1 MSTCPECNSTNLEQQ
16 DDVLLCMSCGFQVE
30 EKYTVDDAEVN
41 RDGRCRFDHGHA
53 IVTQESGVEIASSVL
68 YFATEK
74 IVKKLV
80 DPLAI
85 CHSQDTILSVRH
97 VSSQMIQHIM
107 SSEEG
112 IKNRALRKK
121 GILAHLVT
129 RVLMHVVPEY
139 NDKEYLERVL
149 VPYFFERSEQPPDA
163 AHVVHKYMRDYGVD
177 VFRMHFPAYD
187 AMFENDYE
195 NFLQCKLRRIFKFLV
210 QHGQFGALLLT
221 KTYEPMFDFTGFLI
235 MHDAV
240 HDMFQ
245 TWSFATRAAVF
256 ICAMGL
262 SNPDE
267 IVRII
272 HNVDTECVQ
281 SATIHQKLRQKD
293 VQDVVSNYMT
303 HNPKVRDLH
312 TRLLRDRMF

>member
-1 MSTCPECNSTNLEQQ
+1 V
-16 DDVLLCMSCGFQVE
+16 D
-30 EKYTVDDAEVN
+30 EKYTVEDAEVN

-53 IVTQESGVEIASSVL
+53 VVTQESGAEIDSSVL

-97 VSSQMIQHIM
+97 VCSQMIQHIM

-121 GILAHLVT
+121 GIWAHLVT

-139 NDKEYLERVL
+139 NDKDYLERVL
-149 VPYFFERSEQPPDA
+149 VPYFFERSEPPADA
-163 AHVVHKYMRDYGVD
+163 GCVVHRYMRDYGVD
-177 VFRMHFPAYD
+177 VFRTHFPGYD
-187 AMFENDYE
+187 AMFEKDYE
-195 NFLQCKLRRIFKFLV
+195 NYLQCKLRRIFQFLV
-210 QHGQFGALLLT
+210 QHGRYGTLLLS
-221 KTYEPMFDFTGFLI
+221 KKYDPDIFDFTGFLI

-240 HDMFQ
+240 HDIFQ

-267 IVRII
+267 IVRVI
-272 HNVDTECVQ
+272 HYVDTECVQ
-281 SATIHQKLRQKD
+281 AATIHQKLRQKD

-303 HNPKVRDLH
+303 HNPKVRELH
-312 TRLLRDRMF
+312 ASFQREKMF